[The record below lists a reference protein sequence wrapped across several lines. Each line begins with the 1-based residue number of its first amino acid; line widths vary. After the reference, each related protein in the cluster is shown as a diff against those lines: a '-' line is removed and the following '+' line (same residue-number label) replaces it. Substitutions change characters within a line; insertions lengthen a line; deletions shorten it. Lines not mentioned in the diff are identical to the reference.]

1 MGMGSHHQIGPRI
14 NSGAPGGLLPLGD
27 VVLVLL
33 APVHV
38 HDHELGA
45 LGAGRGDVV
54 GHLLGVLGAVL
65 GEVRADERH
74 LHALH
79 VHIRDAVVAEALHP
93 LGVQRGN
100 GVVVARLAVV
110 LGMVVGQRGRLN
122 RGAREDLGVLRLA
135 AEGELLVGP
144 LAALGQRTLHVHHG
158 KVVGAEQVGDV
169 AQEVGGIAL
178 LGLPAAVEGP
188 LVLVVDVGA
197 ERAVAGEGDGQRH
210 GLGSGGRVGSDGIP
224 VGTLRGG
231 IVGNGSR
238 SRHRISR
245 RSGRRTSLG
254 SAGAAGE
261 QEPDGHKLDRDNNNE
276 KDLQRSRT
284 DRFRVHVKPFLEP
297 LEH

>member
-1 MGMGSHHQIGPRI
+1 
-14 NSGAPGGLLPLGD
+14 
-27 VVLVLL
+27 
-33 APVHV
+33 
-38 HDHELGA
+38 
-45 LGAGRGDVV
+45 
-54 GHLLGVLGAVL
+54 
-65 GEVRADERH
+65 
-74 LHALH
+74 
-79 VHIRDAVVAEALHP
+79 
-93 LGVQRGN
+93 
-100 GVVVARLAVV
+100 
-110 LGMVVGQRGRLN
+110 MVVGQRGRLN
-122 RGAREDLGVLRLA
+122 RGAREDFGVLRFA

-210 GLGSGGRVGSDGIP
+210 GLGSGGRVGSRGIP

-231 IVGNGSR
+231 IIGNGSR
-238 SRHRISR
+238 SRSRRRISR
-245 RSGRRTSLG
+245 RSGRRTSRG
-254 SAGAAGE
+254 SAGATGE
-261 QEPDGHKLDRDNNNE
+261 QQPDGHKLDRDNNNE

-284 DRFRVHVKPFLEP
+284 GRFRVHVKPFLEP

>member
-65 GEVRADERH
+65 GEVRPDERH

-79 VHIRDAVVAEALHP
+79 IQIRDAVVAEALHP

-100 GVVVARLAVV
+100 GVVVARLAVI
-110 LGMVVGQRGRLN
+110 LRVVVRERRRLH
-122 RGAREDLGVLRLA
+122 RGAGEDLGVLRLA

-144 LAALGQRTLHVHHG
+144 LAALGQRALHVHHG
-158 KVVGAEQVGDV
+158 KIVGAEQVGDV
-169 AQEVGGIAL
+169 AQEVGGVAL

-188 LVLVVDVGA
+188 LVLVVDVGT

-210 GLGSGGRVGSDGIP
+210 GLGRRLVPAGRLSAVRGSRICRRIGRRRGRRRRSFDGRVPALG
-224 VGTLRGG
+224 GT
-231 IVGNGSR
+231 
-238 SRHRISR
+238 
-245 RSGRRTSLG
+245 
-254 SAGAAGE
+254 GAAGE
-261 QEPDGHKLDRDNNNE
+261 QKPNSRKFDSNNNNE

-284 DRFRVHVKPFLEP
+284 GRFRVHVKPFLEP